1 MDIEIDPQNL
11 EKAIQELFSY
21 AYMTN
26 TSLDDDY
33 FLGDDSFNIED
44 LNPFELKENFKT
56 LIMDLLKFKKQRK
69 NTKKAELVL
78 RNSQFEALN
87 QKLESE
93 IKKHM
98 RDEYQ
103 LKLHIENHQ
112 NRIEELEISEN
123 KDIALIKEL
132 EEKCNGKKS
141 MKSSE
146 IDKIRKEMEEKIR
159 TLLEAGE
166 KKDKA
171 LRKIEYENIKLKT
184 LLEEKT
190 REFDTIKKELVKIN
204 KMTPAKK
211 DPYSVLQNSF
221 KKKYDLNKSQKILE
235 RSESLREYSHIKRK
249 SISELDLETHKS
261 LHIKKDS
268 NEPKSA
274 DILSSRGHL
283 RRLSEK
289 LSFSKKSNN

>member
-1 MDIEIDPQNL
+1 MEIEIDPKNL
-11 EKAIQELFSY
+11 EKAIQELFTY

-26 TSLDDDY
+26 TSLDDEN
-33 FLGDDSFNIED
+33 FLVDDSNSID
-44 LNPFELKENFKT
+44 HLSSFELKENFKT

-87 QKLESE
+87 QKLDSE
-93 IKKHM
+93 IKNHKKN
-98 RDEYQ
+98 E
-103 LKLHIENHQ
+103 LKLESDIENYQ
-112 NRIEELEISEN
+112 NFIKQLEISEL
-123 KDIALIKEL
+123 KDNVLIEEL
-132 EEKCNGKKS
+132 DEKCNRKKNP
-141 MKSSE
+141 KSSE

-159 TLLEAGE
+159 SLLEAGE

-190 REFDTIKKELVKIN
+190 REFDSIKKELLKIN

-211 DPYSVLQNSF
+211 TPYFRSQTF
-221 KKKYDLNKSQKILE
+221 KKNHELSTSRKLLE
-235 RSESLREYSHIKRK
+235 RSESLKEYFHTKRN
-249 SISELDLETHKS
+249 SVGELDLESHKS

-268 NEPKSA
+268 NEPKST
-274 DILSSRGHL
+274 DILPHGQFKRF
-283 RRLSEK
+283 SEK
-289 LSFSKKSNN
+289 QLGLSRKSNN